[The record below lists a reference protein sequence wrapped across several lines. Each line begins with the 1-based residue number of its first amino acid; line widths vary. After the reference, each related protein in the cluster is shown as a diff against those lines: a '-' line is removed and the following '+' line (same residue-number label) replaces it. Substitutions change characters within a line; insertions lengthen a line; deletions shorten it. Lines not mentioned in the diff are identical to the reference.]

1 MDNSSQAKSIEL
13 LQTTIEQLQTVL
25 EQIKTTPG
33 ENLPN
38 LVELEKLRNSSQNLA
53 REIAIPSSPKP
64 QPLVIDR
71 PEKQPTPSPQPPQP
85 QKKAWLPVLL
95 GSIVAIMIIGISVT
109 LLKSTPP
116 KISTDSVEIVQTVET
131 PTTPEVIQ
139 PPRPIAPK
147 AVVIPTTPPP
157 QLETK
162 PVQGLIAAIQTEVDE
177 ITDKYTENLISLV
190 EADFLKGLL
199 IIEVGTDWYQLT
211 PDQQQQMA
219 NQILQRSQILSF
231 RKLEIRDTQGITL
244 ARNPVVGES
253 MVMTP

>member
-13 LQTTIEQLQTVL
+13 LQTTIEQLQIVL
-25 EQIKTTPG
+25 EQIKTTTG

-53 REIAIPSSPKP
+53 REIATPSPPKA

-71 PEKQPTPSPQPPQP
+71 PEIPPTPSPQPPQP
-85 QKKAWLPVLL
+85 QKKAWLPVLV
-95 GSIVAIMIIGISVT
+95 GSIVAIIIIGISVT

-116 KISTDSVEIVQTVET
+116 KISTDSVDIVETVEI

-139 PPRPIAPK
+139 PPQPITPK
-147 AVVIPTTPPP
+147 PVTIPTTPPP
-157 QLETK
+157 QLETQ

-177 ITDKYTENLISLV
+177 ITDQYTENLISLV

-199 IIEVGTDWYQLT
+199 IIEVGSDWYQLT

-231 RKLEIRDTQGITL
+231 RKLEIRDTQGVTL

-253 MVMTP
+253 MVMIP